1 MNNRSQIER
10 SYVISAFL
18 VFSILIFL
26 VGFAVGGIPIE
37 ELFYPTLNLGHELAI
52 DTNSMESCISPP
64 CHNVE
69 YKVDG
74 SDPGTI
80 VWRYPGDNN
89 GESNGRDLT
98 GVRKLTFYARSSS
111 PMTVLFT
118 VGAFPTDSAKI
129 YKSINLGD
137 ERTQYTIEL
146 SNEDLRNI
154 RGGFA
159 CTLNSKGIVYLD
171 NINYER

>member
-10 SYVISAFL
+10 SYVISAFF
-18 VFSILIFL
+18 VFLIQIFL

-37 ELFYPTLNLGHELAI
+37 ELFYPTLNLGHELTV
-52 DTNSMESCISPP
+52 DTNSMESCISSP
-64 CHNVE
+64 CLNVE

-74 SDPGTI
+74 TDPGTI
-80 VWRYPGDNN
+80 VWRYPKDNN
-89 GESNGRDLT
+89 GESKGNDLT
-98 GVRKLTFYARSSS
+98 GVRRLTFYARSSP

-118 VGAFPTDSAKI
+118 VGAFPTDSAKK
-129 YKSINLGD
+129 YKQFDLSN
-137 ERTQYTIEL
+137 ERELYQIDL
-146 SNEDLRNI
+146 SNEDLSNI